1 MSTFFAQKGWKEVGR
16 EYESKFGRIQAYFT
30 PQRLLYTLYEY
41 NEIPKEI
48 LDKLSHLPNVKVSEK
63 RWGFFEEDMEYG
75 KGRRERKEYTFGKKM
90 EIEVNLRKLK
100 ESETKELLK
109 KLKISWKLAIQ
120 NLQFKNNLKI

>member
-63 RWGFFEEDMEYG
+63 RWGFFEEG
-75 KGRRERKEYTFGKKM
+75 VWQREKRKKRVY
-90 EIEVNLRKLK
+90 IWK
-100 ESETKELLK
+100 EDGNRSKFT
-109 KLKISWKLAIQ
+109 
-120 NLQFKNNLKI
+120 